1 MNHFLL
7 APSPPVHLLPL
18 RNALLALPKRPN
30 LGPPLVLCQQSV
42 PYSDWDA
49 LELGLVTG
57 RDVHLSVVTR
67 EACEVDGAGVD
78 DVEPPVPPQLR
89 YPDLRFPPPPL
100 HHAQYVLPLLHPRPW
115 TPQPVEE
122 DVGLHLGHK
131 LGADGRYACVVAFEP
146 ATLVLNVPNIVP
158 PRQVPPVLHECEQ
171 IVNCCRLF
179 LPVLFRRLC
188 ELSDVEIRHGELHAV
203 RELAASVVS
212 EKGVILEPLDVD
224 RHHFGRLDEGQ
235 LLDAVMVLF
244 TMVALVLVPARQL
257 LLLVI
262 LEQAVAQRDCPRR
275 RTPKQPVQV

>member
-89 YPDLRFPPPPL
+89 YPDLR
-100 HHAQYVLPLLHPRPW
+100 
-115 TPQPVEE
+115 
-122 DVGLHLGHK
+122 
-131 LGADGRYACVVAFEP
+131 
-146 ATLVLNVPNIVP
+146 
-158 PRQVPPVLHECEQ
+158 
-171 IVNCCRLF
+171 
-179 LPVLFRRLC
+179 
-188 ELSDVEIRHGELHAV
+188 
-203 RELAASVVS
+203 
-212 EKGVILEPLDVD
+212 
-224 RHHFGRLDEGQ
+224 
-235 LLDAVMVLF
+235 
-244 TMVALVLVPARQL
+244 
-257 LLLVI
+257 
-262 LEQAVAQRDCPRR
+262 
-275 RTPKQPVQV
+275 